1 MERLDSARV
10 PEDPEKLNEEI
21 LQAREHR
28 RRVEAEFDAFT
39 NSFQRRQAQPAAPI
53 VPTRREPDAAPDV
66 PHAIVRPRQ
75 APRRDRRVVI
85 VAGVGIALA
94 VALGA
99 AMFATRGREQAPEVA
114 RPDAVAAA
122 APEAAPNTTTASP
135 TVPQTPAAANPPV
148 ASAAAPPAVAASGVN
163 VDIATRR
170 RVWMR
175 VTLDGNRAFEREV
188 AGDQKIPLHAARSI
202 VIRVGDAGAVAVT
215 RNGRDVGPL
224 GRDGVIATRE
234 FSVKPPS

>member
-39 NSFQRRQAQPAAPI
+39 NSFQRRQAQTAAPI
-53 VPTRREPDAAPDV
+53 VPTRREPDAVPDV
-66 PHAIVRPRQ
+66 PQAIVRPRQ

-99 AMFATRGREQAPEVA
+99 AMFATRGREQAPEVV
-114 RPDAVAAA
+114 RPDAAAA
-122 APEAAPNTTTASP
+122 APAAPDTAAARP
-135 TVPQTPAAANPPV
+135 PAA
-148 ASAAAPPAVAASGVN
+148 
-163 VDIATRR
+163 
-170 RVWMR
+170 
-175 VTLDGNRAFEREV
+175 
-188 AGDQKIPLHAARSI
+188 
-202 VIRVGDAGAVAVT
+202 
-215 RNGRDVGPL
+215 
-224 GRDGVIATRE
+224 
-234 FSVKPPS
+234 

>member
-53 VPTRREPDAAPDV
+53 VPTRREPDAVPDV
-66 PHAIVRPRQ
+66 PQAIVRPRQ

-99 AMFATRGREQAPEVA
+99 AMFATRGREQGPDIV
-114 RPDAVAAA
+114 RPDAPAAA
-122 APEAAPNTTTASP
+122 AAAPNTTTASP
-135 TVPQTPAAANPPV
+135 PVPQTPVAANPPL
-148 ASAAAPPAVAASGVN
+148 ASAPAASAVAPSGVN
-163 VDIATRR
+163 VEIATRR

>member
-53 VPTRREPDAAPDV
+53 VPARPEPDAAPDV
-66 PHAIVRPRQ
+66 PQAIVRPRQ

-94 VALGA
+94 VALGF
-99 AMFATRGREQAPEVA
+99 AMFATRGREQGPDIV
-114 RPDAVAAA
+114 RPDAPVAAA
-122 APEAAPNTTTASP
+122 GAPNTTTASP
-135 TVPQTPAAANPPV
+135 PVPQTPVAANPPL
-148 ASAAAPPAVAASGVN
+148 ASAPAASAVAPSGVN
-163 VDIATRR
+163 VEIATRR

-234 FSVKPPS
+234 FAVKPPS